1 MATRGRRCA
10 LRLVLVAAFGL
21 AWFGVLRLGDAGVK
35 EIEVFVVPGTAN
47 PALRSSRVRVAL
59 AAEEGEKAASPP
71 PKAKADASSVSL
83 VKIDDGTVKTTASI
97 LGGLAGLWVGG
108 IGGAAIVFLL
118 TTFVARNLD
127 KDDTDENLRGLS
139 KGVQGVS
146 EVSLEALNAAGYVND
161 KYELTSK
168 ASGALSG
175 LVDKLKENPG
185 NKEVIQQIED
195 IAKGASKAVTDLDD
209 EVGLKDTAGSVL
221 TSLSEL
227 AEIGADKVQDLDKE
241 LEISSKISEK
251 VKEVSDKVTDKK

>member
-21 AWFGVLRLGDAGVK
+21 AWFGLLRLGNAGVK
-35 EIEVFVVPGTAN
+35 EIDVFVVPGTAN
-47 PALRSSRVRVAL
+47 PALRSNRVQVAL
-59 AAEEGEKAASPP
+59 AAKDEKEASPP

-185 NKEVIQQIED
+185 NKEVIKQIED
-195 IAKGASKAVTDLDD
+195 VAKGASKAVTDLDD

-227 AEIGADKVQDLDKE
+227 AEIGADKVQDIDKE